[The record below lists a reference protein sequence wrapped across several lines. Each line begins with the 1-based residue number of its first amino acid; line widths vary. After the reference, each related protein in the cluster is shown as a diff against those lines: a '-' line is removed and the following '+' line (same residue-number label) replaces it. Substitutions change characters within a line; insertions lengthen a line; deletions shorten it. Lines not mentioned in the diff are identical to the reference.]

1 MDLTNLSIGMSLLLS
16 LFSMA
21 VVFVVLV
28 VITYLIDGTAFLLRP
43 RRKAENPAKTDLTAA
58 PAADAPQEGSQ
69 ARLTALITAALS
81 AYTGQGTGFV
91 IRKIINQEPAPS
103 GWESAG
109 LQDGLRRPY

>member
-1 MDLTNLSIGMSLLLS
+1 MDLSNLTMGTGLLLS

-21 VVFVVLV
+21 VVFVVLL
-28 VITYLIDGTAFLLRP
+28 VITFLIDGTAFLLRP
-43 RRKAENPAKTDLTAA
+43 RKKGQNPAQADLPAA
-58 PAADAPQEGSQ
+58 PAAQAPQEESQ